1 MNEISIHDVEKIL
14 VTERR
19 DFDGFSAMTIR
30 IISAYGDLDVVLFSH
45 DPETLELKKLLEDD
59 Y

>member
-19 DFDGFSAMTIR
+19 DFDGFSAITIR
-30 IISAYGDLDVVLFSH
+30 IISPYGGLDVVLYSH
-45 DPETLELKKLLEDD
+45 DPEALALKKLLEDD